1 MKGCDILDLDKED
14 IFSGETKPVILT
26 QDSMFMNANT
36 LFIEYNDIIRP
47 IGFLVSIFLNR
58 IKKDYNGLFD
68 LSPIDGLEYDGI
80 WEWYINRKNQN
91 VIYELLSKENKNSIP
106 FHKLDEIESTVID
119 SIEHE
124 LFHIIPELAFCQ
136 TLNNLIKIADENLI
150 KHIIIWYPIK
160 NEKIQE
166 DVKELFGEKVQI
178 KFGPIGEVLRKIPED
193 STYVFS
199 DITNIILLED
209 LDKLKY
215 SSVVVPYNISYNMIG
230 DNLKIKIEEYEKYN
244 LFKFTFFNNL

>member
-1 MKGCDILDLDKED
+1 MDLDKED

-36 LFIEYNDIIRP
+36 LFIEYIDIIRP

-58 IKKDYNGLFD
+58 IKEDYNGLFD

-91 VIYELLSKENKNSIP
+91 VVYELLSKENKNAIP

-124 LFHIIPELAFCQ
+124 FFHIVTCFL
-136 TLNNLIKIADENLI
+136 
-150 KHIIIWYPIK
+150 
-160 NEKIQE
+160 
-166 DVKELFGEKVQI
+166 
-178 KFGPIGEVLRKIPED
+178 
-193 STYVFS
+193 S
-199 DITNIILLED
+199 DIE
-209 LDKLKY
+209 
-215 SSVVVPYNISYNMIG
+215 
-230 DNLKIKIEEYEKYN
+230 
-244 LFKFTFFNNL
+244 